1 MAEVPEVDY
10 TAEEEAAMGGE
21 TQPEGETPSVKT
33 PEGVEADPTEVR
45 TSAKPLE
52 AVKQE
57 SRDNQAVITPGKKAQ
72 EEVGTSKG
80 ASSSGQENPGQTG
93 VEPEQ
98 GEYWQYSQRRVG
110 TVGKREASLSQ
121 GRTAN
126 GGKSDED
133 LYAQRRRP
141 GKREREA
148 LKRKAEPSSQW
159 RPVKLV
165 EAQPSRLPPP
175 PPQSPRA
182 KTSEEVQPNE
192 AKLDDGQEKEDE
204 NKASQKVAKRE
215 KEVET
220 SASYY
225 SSDDEKSE
233 EEEEVVL
240 KGKANSPAKTFLG
253 EMPALLT
260 LDSSKEKERIPLLS
274 KGSYRAV
281 FAHPVNEGLVW
292 KVGDHSEEAAWLR
305 LYGSYVMPKL
315 FRKIPVRVKL
325 ANSKFPEAGKNLRI
339 LEVEKVEMLGEIQ
352 KPHLLAMFIILV
364 YMRGQGAALKD
375 VGQSNWGIRR
385 SIGGQP
391 ELVLL
396 DAGSWTAVDPGP
408 LKSLAEV
415 RGYRDLLNKHQE
427 VKAAIT
433 RLLAQSKAKVSS
445 LMAFG
450 VEALLDQGEVGVSL
464 WRSLIRQRVVVTAP
478 TRDNFVLLPRVS
490 AIQKTED
497 WRIEILKEEAKE

>member
-1 MAEVPEVDY
+1 M
-10 TAEEEAAMGGE
+10 
-21 TQPEGETPSVKT
+21 
-33 PEGVEADPTEVR
+33 EADPTEVR

-57 SRDNQAVITPGKKAQ
+57 SRDNQAVTTPGKKAQ

-98 GEYWQYSQRRVG
+98 GEYWQYSQEEWEQWEKEKQAYRR
-110 TVGKREASLSQ
+110 THRQ
-121 GRTAN
+121 WR
-126 GGKSDED
+126 KSDED

-182 KTSEEVQPNE
+182 KTSEEVQPKE
-192 AKLDDGQEKEDE
+192 AK
-204 NKASQKVAKRE
+204 
-215 KEVET
+215 ET

-415 RGYRDLLNKHQE
+415 SGYRDLLNKHQE

>member
-45 TSAKPLE
+45 TSAKSLE

-98 GEYWQYSQRRVG
+98 GEYWQYSQEEWEQWEKEKQAYRR
-110 TVGKREASLSQ
+110 THRQ
-121 GRTAN
+121 WR
-126 GGKSDED
+126 KSDED

-141 GKREREA
+141 GKRERKA

-225 SSDDEKSE
+225 SSDDEKSEE

-325 ANSKFPEAGKNLRI
+325 AKFPEAGKNLRI
-339 LEVEKVEMLGEIQ
+339 LEGEIQ

-415 RGYRDLLNKHQE
+415 SGYRDLLNKHQE

>member
-52 AVKQE
+52 EVKQE
-57 SRDNQAVITPGKKAQ
+57 SRDNQAVTTPGEKAQ

-98 GEYWQYSQRRVG
+98 GEYWQYSQEEWEQWEKEKQAYRR
-110 TVGKREASLSQ
+110 THRQ
-121 GRTAN
+121 WR
-126 GGKSDED
+126 KSDED
-133 LYAQRRRP
+133 LCAQRRRP

-165 EAQPSRLPPP
+165 EAQSSRLPPP

-225 SSDDEKSE
+225 SS
-233 EEEEVVL
+233 
-240 KGKANSPAKTFLG
+240 G
-253 EMPALLT
+253 
-260 LDSSKEKERIPLLS
+260 
-274 KGSYRAV
+274 
-281 FAHPVNEGLVW
+281 
-292 KVGDHSEEAAWLR
+292 
-305 LYGSYVMPKL
+305 
-315 FRKIPVRVKL
+315 
-325 ANSKFPEAGKNLRI
+325 
-339 LEVEKVEMLGEIQ
+339 
-352 KPHLLAMFIILV
+352 
-364 YMRGQGAALKD
+364 
-375 VGQSNWGIRR
+375 
-385 SIGGQP
+385 
-391 ELVLL
+391 
-396 DAGSWTAVDPGP
+396 
-408 LKSLAEV
+408 
-415 RGYRDLLNKHQE
+415 
-427 VKAAIT
+427 
-433 RLLAQSKAKVSS
+433 
-445 LMAFG
+445 
-450 VEALLDQGEVGVSL
+450 
-464 WRSLIRQRVVVTAP
+464 
-478 TRDNFVLLPRVS
+478 
-490 AIQKTED
+490 
-497 WRIEILKEEAKE
+497 